1 MRRVA
6 LRGLLARKTRLALT
20 ALAVALGVTLISGT
34 YVFTDTIDASF
45 DRIFSAAYKG
55 ADVVITPNDDVA
67 LSESSED
74 LPPIEGA
81 VLDRIKRIEG
91 VENVEGSIFD
101 QGGTFLT
108 KKGEP
113 FAAQGPKF
121 VASAFDD
128 ERFGG
133 FSYAEGRRPRT
144 PGEVAIDTATARRE
158 GFSVGDSFEIQAEA
172 PKQAYTISG
181 LTQVAGV
188 DSYGGTSVA
197 LLTLP
202 EAQRVTGKQG
212 KYDEIDLA
220 VAKGR
225 DAEAVS
231 AAIRAALP
239 RTVDVRTGAAEAADR
254 TGEISDDL
262 GFLQTGL
269 LAFAGV
275 SLFVGAFIIFN
286 TFSITVAQR
295 AREFALLRTLGAS
308 RPQVLRAVL
317 GEGVVLGVLGSVV
330 GLGLGILVASGLR
343 ALFKAFG
350 FELPSTGTVLEP
362 RTVYVS
368 LGVGVVVTLAACLAP
383 ALRATR
389 VPPVAALREG
399 VALPAS
405 RSSRLAFPLALV
417 LTGLGV
423 AAMSVGLFGG
433 LKESPALLLVGLG
446 AGATF
451 LGVAL
456 LSPRLVGPIA
466 SVIGRPIE
474 ALFGVTGRL
483 ARENT
488 VRQPGR
494 TAVTAAALM
503 IGVALVTFATIF
515 AAGGK
520 STIDAAIDAGLRGQA
535 VLQNQ
540 DGFSPFAA
548 GATRRVA
555 ELEGVERVAAVR
567 FVQARVEG
575 EELAVSGVD
584 TEAFPALYRTALPPL
599 GDDSVAVSEDYAEQ
613 QGIRVGDTVALTT
626 ATAKRLELRVA
637 GIVEDKGR
645 LLDELT
651 VSNDVVARDFGQR
664 KDSLVIVGYSP
675 GKATKAAIDKA
686 IKADFPQVEAL
697 TAEEFKDDAA
707 GQVDQLLVLV
717 YALLALTVIVAMFG
731 IVNTLV
737 LSVTERTREL
747 GMMRAIGTSRRQIR
761 RVIRYEAVI
770 TAQIGGVL
778 GILLGLLLALL
789 VTRTIDDFSLAIPY
803 GLLLGLFL
811 AAGAAGILAAV
822 LPARRASRLNVL
834 EALAYE

>member
-34 YVFTDTIDASF
+34 YVFTDTINASF
-45 DRIFSAAYKG
+45 ANIFSQAYKTT
-55 ADVVITPNDDVA
+55 DVVITPNDEVA
-67 LSESSED
+67 LSENGGD
-74 LPPIEGA
+74 LPPIDGA
-81 VLDRIKRIEG
+81 VLDRVRAIDG

-108 KKGEP
+108 RKGEP

-133 FSYAEGRRPRT
+133 FSYAEGRRPQAD
-144 PGEVAIDTATARRE
+144 GEVAIDKATARRE
-158 GFSVGDSFEIQAEA
+158 AFAVGDRFEIQAET
-172 PKQAYTISG
+172 PKKAYTISG

-188 DSYGGTSVA
+188 DSYGGAAVA

-202 EAQRVTGKQG
+202 EAQRITAKPG
-212 KYDEIDLA
+212 KYDEIDLTVSEGQDADA
-220 VAKGR
+220 VT
-225 DAEAVS
+225 

-239 RTVDVRTGAAEAADR
+239 RSVDVRTGEAEAADQ
-254 TGEISDDL
+254 TAEIRDDL

-308 RPQVLRAVL
+308 RAQVLRAVL
-317 GEGVVLGVLGSVV
+317 GEGIVLGVLGSIV
-330 GLGLGILVASGLR
+330 GLGLGILVADGLR

-350 FELPSTGTVLEP
+350 FELPSTGTVLEA

-368 LGVGVVVTLAACLAP
+368 LAVGVIVTLLSCLAP

-399 VALPAS
+399 VALPES
-405 RSSRLAFPLALV
+405 RSSRLAFPLALA

-423 AAMSVGLFGG
+423 IAMVVGLFAG
-433 LKESPALLLVGLG
+433 LDESPALLCVGLG
-446 AGATF
+446 AAATF

-456 LSPRLVGPIA
+456 LSPKLVGPIA
-466 SVIGRPIE
+466 SVVGRPVE

-503 IGVALVTFATIF
+503 VGVALVAFATIF

-548 GATRRVA
+548 GATERVA
-555 ELEGVERVAAVR
+555 RLDGVERVAAVR
-567 FVQARVEG
+567 FVQARVAREDV
-575 EELAVSGVD
+575 AVTGVD
-584 TEAFPALYRTALPPL
+584 TQTFPALYRTALPPL
-599 GDDSVAVSEDYAEQ
+599 SDDETVVSKGYAEE
-613 QGIRVGDTVALTT
+613 QGIRVGDAVAVTT
-626 ATAKRLELRVA
+626 AAARRLELRVA

-651 VSNDVVARDFGQR
+651 VSNDLVAREFGQK
-664 KDSLVIVGYSP
+664 KDSLVIVGYT
-675 GKATKAAIDKA
+675 GGDTTKAAIDRA
-686 IKADFPQVEAL
+686 IKTDFPQVEAL
-697 TAEEFKDDAA
+697 TAEEFKSDQA

-747 GMMRAIGTSRRQIR
+747 GMMRAIGTSRRQVR

-778 GILLGLLLALL
+778 GIVLGVLLALL
-789 VTRTIDDFSLAIPY
+789 VSRTIDDFSLTIPY
-803 GLLLGLFL
+803 VLLFGLFV
-811 AAGAAGILAAV
+811 AAGIAGVVAAV
-822 LPARRASRLNVL
+822 LPARRASRLDVL

>member
-34 YVFTDTIDASF
+34 YVFTDTINSSF
-45 DRIFSAAYKG
+45 DNIFSEAYKTT
-55 ADVVITPNDDVA
+55 DVVITPNDAVA
-67 LSESSED
+67 LNQNGD
-74 LPPIEGA
+74 LPPIDGA
-81 VLDRIKRIEG
+81 VLDRVKAIDG

-108 KKGEP
+108 KAGEP

-133 FSYAEGRRPRT
+133 FSYAEGRRPET
-144 PGEVAIDTATARRE
+144 DGEVAIDRATARRE
-158 GFSVGDSFEIQAEA
+158 GFAVGDRFEIQADT
-172 PKQAYTISG
+172 PKKAYTISG

-188 DSYGGTSVA
+188 DSYGGAAVA
-197 LLTLP
+197 LLTLA
-202 EAQRVTGKQG
+202 EAQRITAKQG

-220 VAKGR
+220 VAPGQ
-225 DAEAVS
+225 DAEAVT
-231 AAIRAALP
+231 AAIRAALG
-239 RTVDVRTGAAEAADR
+239 RSVEVRTGQAEAADQ
-254 TGEISDDL
+254 TAEIQDDL

-308 RPQVLRAVL
+308 RAQVLRAVL
-317 GEGVVLGVLGSVV
+317 GEGIVLGVLGSIV
-330 GLGLGILVASGLR
+330 GLGLGILVAGGLR

-350 FELPSTGTVLEP
+350 FELPSTGTVLAA

-368 LGVGVVVTLAACLAP
+368 LAVGVVVTLVSCLAP

-399 VALPAS
+399 VAVPET

-417 LTGLGV
+417 LTALGV
-423 AAMSVGLFGG
+423 IAIVVGLFAGFD
-433 LKESPALLLVGLG
+433 ESSALAFVGSG

-451 LGVAL
+451 LGVAG

-466 SVIGRPIE
+466 SVVGRPIE
-474 ALFGVTGRL
+474 ALFGVMGRL

-494 TAVTAAALM
+494 TAVTSAALM
-503 IGVALVTFATIF
+503 VGVALVAFATIF
-515 AAGGK
+515 AAGAK
-520 STIDAAIDAGLRGQA
+520 STINDAIDAGLRGQA

-540 DGFSPFAA
+540 DGFSPFASE
-548 GATRRVA
+548 ATDRVA
-555 ELEGVERVAAVR
+555 GIDGVSSVAAVR
-567 FVQARVEG
+567 FVDARVEG
-575 EELAVSGVD
+575 RRESLTGVD
-584 TEAFPALYRTALPPL
+584 PRTFPTLYRTALPPL
-599 GDDSVAVSEDYAEQ
+599 GDDAVVVSEGYAEQ
-613 QGIRVGDTVALTT
+613 HGTKVGDTIALTT
-626 ATAKRLELRVA
+626 ATAKRLELRAA

-645 LLDELT
+645 LLGDLT
-651 VSNDVVARDFGQR
+651 VSNDLVARDFGQR
-664 KDSLVIVGYSP
+664 KDSLVIVGYLD
-675 GKATKAAIDKA
+675 GDETKAAIDKA
-686 IKADFPQVEAL
+686 IKTDFPQVEAL
-697 TAEEFKDDAA
+697 TAQEFKDDQA
-707 GQVDQLLVLV
+707 GQIDQLVVLV

-747 GMMRAIGTSRRQIR
+747 GMMRAIGTSRRQVR

-778 GILLGLLLALL
+778 GIGLGVLLALL
-789 VTRTIDDFSLAIPY
+789 VSRTIEDFSVSIPY
-803 GLLLGLFL
+803 VLLVVLFL
-811 AAGAAGILAAV
+811 AAGLAGVLAAV
-822 LPARRASRLNVL
+822 LPARRAARLDVL

>member
-1 MRRVA
+1 MLRVA

-34 YVFTDTIDASF
+34 YVFTDTINSSF
-45 DRIFSAAYKG
+45 DRIFSEAYKST
-55 ADVVITPNDDVA
+55 DVVVTPNDEVA
-67 LSESSED
+67 LNENGD
-74 LPPIEGA
+74 LPPIDAAA
-81 VLDRIKRIEG
+81 VGRVEAVDG

-108 KKGEP
+108 KEGEP

-133 FSYAEGRRPRT
+133 FSYAEGRRPQT
-144 PGEVAIDTATARRE
+144 PGEVAIDKATARKE
-158 GFSVGDSFEIQAEA
+158 GFAVGDQFEIQAET
-172 PKQAYTISG
+172 PRKAYTITG

-188 DSYGGTSVA
+188 ASYGGAAVA

-202 EAQRVTGKQG
+202 EAQRITGKVG
-212 KYDEIDLA
+212 KFDEIDLT
-220 VAKGR
+220 VRQGE

-231 AAIRAALP
+231 KAIRAELP
-239 RTVDVRTGAAEAADR
+239 PSLDVRTGEAEAADQSADIR
-254 TGEISDDL
+254 DDL
-262 GFLQTGL
+262 GFLQTAL
-269 LAFAGV
+269 LAFAGI

-308 RPQVLRAVL
+308 RGQVLRSVL
-317 GEGVVLGVLGSVV
+317 GEGLVLGVLGSLI
-330 GLGLGILVASGLR
+330 GLALGILVAAGLR
-343 ALFKAFG
+343 ALFKAIG
-350 FELPSTGTVLEP
+350 FELPSTGTVLAA

-368 LGVGVVVTLAACLAP
+368 LAVGVIVTLVSSLAP

-399 VALPAS
+399 VALPAT

-423 AAMSVGLFGG
+423 AAIVVGLFAG
-433 LKESPALLLVGLG
+433 LGDSPALLCVGLG

-466 SVIGRPIE
+466 SVVGWPIE
-474 ALFGVTGRL
+474 KRFGVTGRL

-494 TAVTAAALM
+494 TAVTSAALM
-503 IGVALVTFATIF
+503 VGVALVAFATIF
-515 AAGGK
+515 AAGAK
-520 STIDAAIDAGLRGQA
+520 STINDAIDAGLRGQA

-540 DGFSPFAA
+540 DGFSPFASA
-548 GATRRVA
+548 ATQRVA
-555 ELEGVERVAAVR
+555 GIDGVGSVAALRFVDARVDGQEEGVT
-567 FVQARVEG
+567 
-575 EELAVSGVD
+575 GVD
-584 TEAFPALYRTALPPL
+584 ARTFPALYKTALPPL
-599 GDDSVAVSEDYAEQ
+599 TDTTVVVGKDYAEEHAL
-613 QGIRVGDTVALTT
+613 GVGDTVRLTT
-626 ATAKRLELRVA
+626 ATARQLALRVA
-637 GIVEDKGR
+637 GVIDDKG
-645 LLDELT
+645 LLLGDLT
-651 VSNDVVARDFGQR
+651 ISNDLVTRDFGQT
-664 KDSLVIVGYSP
+664 KDSLVIVGYTGGP
-675 GKATKAAIDKA
+675 ATKRAIDAAIRT
-686 IKADFPQVEAL
+686 DFPQVEAL
-697 TAEEFKDDAA
+697 TAEEFKDNQS
-707 GQVDQLLVLV
+707 GQVDQLLVLI

-747 GMMRAIGTSRRQIR
+747 GMMRAIGTSRRQVK

-770 TAQIGGVL
+770 TAMIGGVL
-778 GILLGLLLALL
+778 GIVLGVFLALL
-789 VTRTIDDFSLAIPY
+789 VSRTIDDFSLTIPY
-803 GLLLGLFL
+803 VLLLVLFL
-811 AAGAAGILAAV
+811 AAALAGVIAAV

>member
-1 MRRVA
+1 V
-6 LRGLLARKTRLALT
+6 LE
-20 ALAVALGVTLISGT
+20 AV
-34 YVFTDTIDASF
+34 
-45 DRIFSAAYKG
+45 
-55 ADVVITPNDDVA
+55 
-67 LSESSED
+67 
-74 LPPIEGA
+74 
-81 VLDRIKRIEG
+81 KRIDG

-128 ERFGG
+128 QRFGG
-133 FSYAEGRRPRT
+133 FSYAEGRRPQT
-144 PGEVAIDTATARRE
+144 AGEVAIDKATARRE
-158 GFSVGDSFEIQAEA
+158 GFSVGDSFEIQAET
-172 PKQAYTISG
+172 PSKAYTISG

-188 DSYGGTSVA
+188 DSYGGAAVA
-197 LLTLP
+197 LLTLD
-202 EAQRVTGKQG
+202 EAQRVTGKAG
-212 KYDEIDLA
+212 KYDEIDLT
-220 VAKGR
+220 VAQGR
-225 DAEAVS
+225 DAEVVA
-231 AAIRAALP
+231 AAIRAAVP

-254 TGEISDDL
+254 SGSIREDL
-262 GFLQTGL
+262 GFLQIGL

-308 RPQVLRAVL
+308 RAQVLRAVL
-317 GEGVVLGVLGSVV
+317 GEGVLLGVLGSVV

-368 LGVGVVVTLAACLAP
+368 LAVGVVVTLASCVAP

-399 VALPAS
+399 VALPES
-405 RSSRLAFPLALV
+405 RSSRLAFPVALV
-417 LTGLGV
+417 LTTLGV
-423 AAMSVGLFGG
+423 AAMVVGLFAG
-433 LKESPALLLVGLG
+433 LGESLALLLVGLG
-446 AGATF
+446 AAVSF

-456 LSPRLVGPIA
+456 LSPKLVGPIA
-466 SVIGRPIE
+466 SVVGRPIE
-474 ALFGVTGRL
+474 LLFGVTGRL

-494 TAVTAAALM
+494 TAVTSAALM
-503 IGVALVTFATIF
+503 IGVALVAFATIF

-548 GATRRVA
+548 AATRRVA
-555 ELEGVERVAAVR
+555 GLDGVDRVAAVR
-567 FVQARVEG
+567 FVEARANG
-575 EELAVSGVD
+575 ERVAVTGVD
-584 TEAFPALYRTALPPL
+584 RQPFPALYRTALPPL
-599 GDDSVAVSEDYAEQ
+599 DGGTVAVSTDYADKQ
-613 QGIRVGDTVALTT
+613 AIRTGDTVSLTT
-626 ATAKRLELRVA
+626 ATARRLELRVV

-645 LLDELT
+645 LLGELT
-651 VSNDVVARDFGQR
+651 VSNELIATDFGQR
-664 KDSLVIVGYSP
+664 KDSLVIVGYR
-675 GKATKAAIDKA
+675 GGENTKAAIDAA
-686 IKADFPQVEAL
+686 IGKDFPQVEAL

-707 GQVDQLLVLV
+707 GQVDQLLVLI

-747 GMMRAIGTSRRQIR
+747 GMLRAIGTSRRQVR
-761 RVIRYEAVI
+761 RIIRYEAVI

-778 GILLGLLLALL
+778 GIVLGVLLALL
-789 VTRTIDDFSLAIPY
+789 VTRTIDDFSLAIPWV
-803 GLLLGLFL
+803 LLIVLFL
-811 AAGAAGILAAV
+811 AASFAGVLAAV
-822 LPARRASRLNVL
+822 LPARRASRLDVL